1 MHSPDNDTADKKAPV
16 PDEVIAPCWP
26 AVLARFTVST
36 SVERLIRKKERELE
50 PEELACFMDAA
61 IRRLEEL
68 SGYQG

>member
-1 MHSPDNDTADKKAPV
+1 MHSPDNDTADTKAPV
-16 PDEVIAPCWP
+16 TDEVITPCWP

-61 IRRLEEL
+61 VRRLQEL
-68 SGYQG
+68 SVNDS